1 MTERS
6 CASSE
11 KCMRVW
17 EKYKILARL
26 HLIRRTGVKNHG
38 ICIAPLYQADQNV
51 QEHSFMVAALSGILE
66 ATFEEL
72 EACFPQ
78 NYMMTMLL
86 HDIGETKI
94 GDIADDGAADAVAYK
109 DEQEYQFMEDFVD
122 GFSTDVASNILL
134 NFKRFQKKGD
144 IFYLIDKLEWIFF
157 VGSLT
162 PSGDSGSLNYKKS
175 HIGLTEQDKHAIEIS
190 DGSTRTVDAMVV
202 HFMEHSRGIE
212 GREVFINLIEAMYMS
227 IDGFIPAFVGKLY

>member
-6 CASSE
+6 YSSSE
-11 KCMRVW
+11 KCVKVW

-26 HLIRRTGVKNHG
+26 HPIRRTGVKNHG
-38 ICIAPLYQADQNV
+38 ICVAPLYQADQNV

-72 EACFPQ
+72 EAYFPQ
-78 NYMMTMLL
+78 HYMMTMLL

-109 DEQEYQFMEDFVD
+109 DEQEYKFMEDFVE
-122 GFSTDVASNILL
+122 GFSADIAGSILL
-134 NFKRFQKKGD
+134 NFSKFQRKSD

-157 VGSLT
+157 VGNLT
-162 PSGDSGSLNYKKS
+162 PSGDAGSLNYKKT
-175 HIGLTEQDKHAIEIS
+175 HIGLTEQDKHAIEVA
-190 DGSTRTVDAMVV
+190 DGSIRTVDAMVV
-202 HFMEHSRGIE
+202 HFMEHSHGIA
-212 GREVFINLIEAMYMS
+212 GRDVFIGLIEAMYMN